1 MSNHTKHACFIHST
15 NMNIWRDEVLLTIL
29 DKIISS
35 NLISVLEFVL
45 VNNIGDPLDIPKI
58 QNLHPKIIVVNYSK
72 DLTLF
77 ENCTIRTLHQFS
89 KLNPNYNILYMH
101 TKGVSHGKNSIY
113 IDNVFSWNAFM
124 MHILVDNYMKCIS
137 LLNAYDTVSCN
148 IRPKTIYQ
156 SNPIHFSGN
165 FWWSTTNYIASVPV
179 DYLKDKYDAEFW
191 LLQKNPNW
199 YCIYNLQSLYEVLY
213 PIETYKEFIHNNL
226 QEEILYCKFGSS
238 GIGLCNQLY
247 SLVNSMII
255 GKAFPGHSTI
265 IVNDF
270 MTDLNSNAFCDPRDI
285 IDFNKMNNF
294 LKPYNISLISKQE
307 VQFSIQ
313 KVLFGMYPDKVVD
326 ITSKVTERF
335 YKNNKLYIPRGTSL
349 NDITT
354 DPAPGI
360 RKQIYIWYTVN
371 NRNYFKCRH
380 EHELMYNED
389 TLLDFNQFSN
399 VNWLTKTSIHDF
411 RKEVDT
417 FNLFLQNI
425 CFQEKYYTMSH
436 NMVSA
441 ILSNHTPDIKI
452 NVIHLRVEEDAIDF
466 WAYINRIDKEL
477 YRNVLEQKYIRLI
490 QEHIDRD
497 SLTFLL
503 SMNTDN
509 AVTNYMQKNGYQFS
523 YLNKTVV
530 QGREVNA
537 ILDYIAS
544 SLCTGVFIGNINP
557 NNCAGSTFSYS
568 IYNKLRH
575 TNVKKICIDTDK
587 IFDKEYIV

>member
-1 MSNHTKHACFIHST
+1 
-15 NMNIWRDEVLLTIL
+15 MNIWRDEVLLKLL
-29 DKIISS
+29 DRLISS
-35 NLISVLEFVL
+35 NLISLLEFVF
-45 VNNIGDPLDIPKI
+45 VNNIGDPLDVHKI
-58 QNLHPKIIVVNYSK
+58 QKLHPKIIVVNYSK

-77 ENCTIRTLHQFS
+77 ENCTIRTMHQFA
-89 KLNPNYNILYMH
+89 KLHPHYNLLYMH
-101 TKGVSHGKNSIY
+101 TKGVSHAKNSIY
-113 IDNVFSWNAFM
+113 IDNIFSWNDFM
-124 MHILVDNYMKCIS
+124 MHSLIDNHLQCIS
-137 LLNAYDTVSCN
+137 LLKVYDAVSCN

-156 SNPIHFSGN
+156 PNPIHFSGN
-165 FWWSTTNYIASVPV
+165 FWWTTTNYIASIPI

-199 YCIYNLQSLYEVLY
+199 YNIYTVNSLYEQQY
-213 PIETYKEFIHNNL
+213 PLENYKEFVESSF
-226 QEEILYCKFGSS
+226 QEDILYCKFGSS

-247 SLVNSMII
+247 SLVNSMIL

-270 MTDLNSNAFCDPRDI
+270 MTDLNSNSFCDPRYV
-285 IDFNKMNNF
+285 IDFIKMNNF
-294 LKPYNISLISKQE
+294 LKPYNISLISKPE

-313 KVLFGMYPDKVVD
+313 KILFGMYPDKVVD
-326 ITSKVTERF
+326 ITSKVIEKY
-335 YKNNKLYIPRGTSL
+335 YKDNKLHIPLGTSL
-349 NDITT
+349 NDLTI
-354 DPAPGI
+354 DPVPGI
-360 RKQIYIWYTVN
+360 RKQIYIWYTVT
-371 NRNYFKCRH
+371 NRNYFKCFH
-380 EHELMYNED
+380 EYELLHDQEI
-389 TLLDFNQFSN
+389 LLDFNHFSN

-411 RKEVDT
+411 KHEVAT

-436 NMVSA
+436 DLVSS
-441 ILSNHTPDIKI
+441 ILSKYTPDIII

-544 SLCTGVFIGNINP
+544 SQCTGVFIGNINP

-568 IYNKLRH
+568 IYNKLRN
-575 TNVKKICIDTDK
+575 TNVKKICIDTDR
-587 IFDKEYIV
+587 IFDKEYIE